1 MHTRI
6 HWVIFD
12 IDDVLVNIDTTL
24 AGSRRR
30 VFDAINQR
38 HGEDNQAALRAFDE
52 LYDESFTK
60 PTLSLLERFKLG
72 QVAETVFLD
81 TIAQATGRRLSM
93 GEIRQCEIKMV
104 QGQNTACARLLAQL
118 ARSCNVACFA
128 NTHTLHWEYMLRH
141 YTFFQHL
148 KVAMASHLSGVAKPH
163 TAAYLS
169 MTKRLNAKPQS
180 CLLID
185 DKETHIKGAQRLG
198 WQTIQ
203 FHSADQLVSDLHS
216 LGLLDGYGSIKDRD
230 QWNMTNA

>member
-6 HWVIFD
+6 HWIIFD

-30 VFDAINQR
+30 VFDAINLH
-38 HGEDNQAALRAFDE
+38 HGKDNQAALRVYDE
-52 LYDESFTK
+52 LYAESFTQ
-60 PTLSLLERFKLG
+60 PTLTLLERFKLG

-81 TIAQATGRRLSM
+81 TIAQAMARRLTM

-104 QGQNTACARLLAQL
+104 QGQNIACARLLAQL
-118 ARSCNVACFA
+118 ARSYNVACFA

-148 KVAMASHLSGVAKPH
+148 KVAMASHLSGVAKPDM
-163 TAAYLS
+163 AAYLS

-185 DKETHIKGAQRLG
+185 DKEAHIKSAQRLG

-203 FHSADQLVSDLHS
+203 FHSADQLSSELRI
-216 LGLLDGYGSIKDRD
+216 LGLLDGHSSIKERD

>member
-1 MHTRI
+1 MHARI
-6 HWVIFD
+6 QWVIFD

-30 VFDAINQR
+30 VFDAINLH
-38 HGEDNQAALRAFDE
+38 HGDDGQAALQVYDE

-72 QVAETVFLD
+72 QVAETAFLD
-81 TIAQATGRRLSM
+81 TVAQATARRLSM

-104 QGQNTACARLLAQL
+104 QGQNLTCTRMLSQL
-118 ARSCNVACFA
+118 ARTCNVACFA

-148 KVAMASHLSGVAKPH
+148 KVAMASHLAGVAKPD

-169 MTKRLNAKPQS
+169 ITKRLNAKPQT

-203 FHSADQLVSDLHS
+203 FHSADQLVSELRS
-216 LGLLDGYGSIKDRD
+216 LGLIDGHNSIKDRD
-230 QWNMTNA
+230 HWNMTNA